1 MDSGTGWT
9 LKIPPLKLIDLIQE
23 SQCDVVQLVPII
35 RLVMLLEQYYEL
47 Q

>member
-9 LKIPPLKLIDLIQE
+9 LKIPPLKLIELIQE
-23 SQCDVVQLVPII
+23 SQCDVIPLVAII
-35 RLVMLLEQYYEL
+35 KLVMLLEQYYEL